1 MLKYRGGKSVI
12 IPLPLN
18 VFRKMVDDSYRASYV
33 PKPSQV
39 RRIFEY
45 SESLASTCSSEA
57 EWYEKVQQKAMN
69 WLSA

>member
-1 MLKYRGGKSVI
+1 
-12 IPLPLN
+12 
-18 VFRKMVDDSYRASYV
+18 MVDDSYKASYV

-39 RRIFEY
+39 KRLFEY

-57 EWYEKVQQKAMN
+57 EWYEKIQQKAMN